1 MATSIL
7 VSVGMPGEESYNLL
21 VVNVPD
27 TYGSSDCLT
36 RAQLR
41 DLVEQLQPML
51 EPAGMADF
59 ERLTLVYI
67 ENGVPSFEHLWSTT
81 RPMALDPFGV
91 ELGPDRTLW
100 LNTSFT
106 KSFEAISLKA

>member
-27 TYGSSDCLT
+27 TYGTSDTLT

-41 DLVEQLQPML
+41 DLLEQLQPML

-67 ENGVPSFEHLWSTT
+67 EDGVPSFEHTWSTQ

-91 ELGPDRTLW
+91 ELSPGRTLW
-100 LNTSFT
+100 LNTSYT
-106 KSFEAISLKA
+106 KSFETITLKA